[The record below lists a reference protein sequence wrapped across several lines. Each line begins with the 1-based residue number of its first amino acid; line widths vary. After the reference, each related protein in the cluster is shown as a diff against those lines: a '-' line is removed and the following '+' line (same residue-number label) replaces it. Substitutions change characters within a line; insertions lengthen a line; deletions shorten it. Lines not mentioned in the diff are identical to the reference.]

1 MHRSRNLGHDKKG
14 PNFNH
19 AHGRSHTALWHRR
32 ARSRSIV
39 LSVGI
44 LVQAMPT
51 AAELRI
57 LRGEHVKT
65 LRTAAETAGVLVVP
79 ERPHMGE
86 RCRTLA
92 DPRQKSDENST
103 AP

>member
-1 MHRSRNLGHDKKG
+1 MHRSRNLGHDRKG
-14 PNFNH
+14 PNFHH
-19 AHGRSHTALWHRR
+19 AHGRSHTALRHRR

-57 LRGEHVKT
+57 LRREHVKT
-65 LRTAAETAGVLVVP
+65 LRTAAKTAGVLVVP

-92 DPRQKSDENST
+92 DPRQKGDENS
-103 AP
+103 AVP